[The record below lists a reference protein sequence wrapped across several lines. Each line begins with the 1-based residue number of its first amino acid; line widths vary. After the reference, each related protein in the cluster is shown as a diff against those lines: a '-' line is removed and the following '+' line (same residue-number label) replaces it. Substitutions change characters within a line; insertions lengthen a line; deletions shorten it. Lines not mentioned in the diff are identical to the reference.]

1 MHVDLTVLWYQ
12 NDLWKAFFT
21 FQGSISV
28 GVDATDLFDN
38 YNLIDSFN
46 ERWVLFL
53 ILDCSQS
60 ITSNTCQIET
70 INSLKH
76 SLKISFLVSNLRVL
90 PNIEVSSMSISQ
102 SIEVLDEYM
111 YIVLSEVLVC
121 SITKYFTSYV
131 IFGWVCSASQNVNN
145 KYNYRHYYTPKRVIS
160 YLLSTA
166 LFYVH
171 FL

>member
-1 MHVDLTVLWYQ
+1 MHADLTVLWYQ

-60 ITSNTCQIET
+60 ITSNTNRNIKQSKALSKDVFFGLE
-70 INSLKH
+70 SQGFAKH
-76 SLKISFLVSNLRVL
+76 WS
-90 PNIEVSSMSISQ
+90 
-102 SIEVLDEYM
+102 
-111 YIVLSEVLVC
+111 
-121 SITKYFTSYV
+121 
-131 IFGWVCSASQNVNN
+131 
-145 KYNYRHYYTPKRVIS
+145 
-160 YLLSTA
+160 
-166 LFYVH
+166 
-171 FL
+171 